1 MAHTLAAPHQYK
13 ETVKKSVFLAQAAPA
28 ADAQAAMRL
37 VAQYSVADA
46 THNCWAYRAGAAYR
60 FSDDGEPGGTAGKPI
75 LQAIDGQGY
84 DRVVVVVTRW
94 YGGINL
100 GTGGLARAYG
110 GAAANCLRLAP
121 QVEIVDTVLASCTC
135 AFGELQWIRS
145 RLEQGGATIS
155 AEVYGASGVTLSLSV
170 PRAALQDLQVVLAN
184 ASRGLS
190 TLSVLDDGAQ

>member
-1 MAHTLAAPHQYK
+1 MAHTLAAPHQYR
-13 ETVKKSVFLAQAAPA
+13 ETAKKSVFLAQAAPA
-28 ADAQAAMRL
+28 DDAQAAMRL

-46 THNCWAYRAGAAYR
+46 THNCWAYRAGSAYR

-75 LQAIDGQGY
+75 LQAIDGQDC
-84 DRVVVVVTRW
+84 DRVVVVVARW

-135 AFGELQWIRS
+135 AFGDLQWIRS
-145 RLEQGGATIS
+145 RLAQGGATIT
-155 AEVYGASGVTLSLSV
+155 AELYGGSGVTLTLSV

-184 ASRGLS
+184 ASRGLCA
-190 TLSVLDDGAQ
+190 LNVLDGGGQ